1 MEQGTRKFVIAAAVI
16 AAVLFVLIGLF
27 WVVE

>member
-1 MEQGTRKFVIAAAVI
+1 MEQGTRKFVIAAAGI
-16 AAVLFVLIGLF
+16 AVVLFVLIGLF